1 MFAKIFNYLRNEIWR
16 VRIKEVPR
24 GKLFLLRPLRILLLS
39 LRGFD
44 EDKCQLRAS
53 ALTFYSLL
61 SVIPVIALAFA
72 ISKGFGLEKN
82 LQLFLIHELE
92 SQQEVLQWA
101 ITFANALLANTK
113 GGVVAGV
120 GVLVLFWAI
129 ISLFNNIENAF
140 NDIWYVQKGRGFGRR
155 LSNYLSLMLI
165 CPVLMITSSSLT
177 VFITSQM
184 TLITEKISLLG
195 KISPL
200 IFFLLKLSPFV
211 FLWVL
216 FTLLYI
222 VVPNTSV
229 SFKGGIFAGIITGT
243 IFQLVQKA
251 YILFQIGVAKYNA
264 IYGGFAALPLFL
276 AWLQLSWLIVLLGAE
291 ISFAVHNEEDY
302 EFETDTQKTSYY
314 YKKLLALRIVKLCV
328 KNFCQGEKP
337 ADIHVITHASGAPIR
352 LVREILFDLVEARVL
367 SEVKQSD
374 ESECYYQPAQD
385 VANLT
390 IKKVLDLLDRKG
402 NGNIP
407 FVNDHEI
414 QKISS
419 TLASLDHLV
428 IISSENIPLKN
439 L

>member
-1 MFAKIFNYLRNEIWR
+1 MFEKTFNYLRNEIWR
-16 VRIKEVPR
+16 IRIKEVPR
-24 GKLFLLRPLRILLLS
+24 RKFFLLRPLRIFLLAFRS
-39 LRGFD
+39 FN

-53 ALTFYSLL
+53 SLTFYSLL
-61 SVIPVIALAFA
+61 SVVPLAAMGFGIA
-72 ISKGFGLEKN
+72 KGFGLKEN
-82 LQLFLIHELE
+82 LAAFLSNEL
-92 SQQEVLQWA
+92 QGQKEVLQW
-101 ITFANALLANTK
+101 TMQFANALLENTK
-113 GGVVAGV
+113 GGVIAGV
-120 GVLVLFWAI
+120 GVLVLFWSI
-129 ISLFNNIENAF
+129 ISLLKNIENAF
-140 NDIWYVQKGRGFGRR
+140 NDIWYVKKGRGFGRR

-165 CPVLMITSSSLT
+165 CPVLLIMSSSLT

-184 TLITEKISLLG
+184 TLIIEKISLLG

-200 IFFLLKLSPFV
+200 IFFLLKLSPFF

-229 SFKGGIFAGIITGT
+229 SFKAGLFAGIATGT

-251 YILFQIGVAKYNA
+251 YIYFQIGVANYNT
-264 IYGGFAALPLFL
+264 IYGSFAALPLFL
-276 AWLQLSWLIVLLGAE
+276 AWLQLSWLIVLFGSE

-302 EFETDTQKTSYY
+302 EFETDTKKISYY
-314 YKKLLALRIVKLCV
+314 YKKLLALRIVELCV

-337 ADIHVITHASGAPIR
+337 ADIHVITHALGAPVR
-352 LVREILFDLVEARVL
+352 LVREILFDLIEARVL

-374 ESECYYQPAQD
+374 ESTSYYQPAQD

-402 NGNIP
+402 KGSIP
-407 FVNDHEI
+407 FVNDQELE
-414 QKISS
+414 KIAS
-419 TLASLDHLV
+419 TLESLDHLV
-428 IISSENIPLKN
+428 IVSSENIPLKN

>member
-216 FTLLYI
+216 FTPLYI

>member
-1 MFAKIFNYLRNEIWR
+1 MLEKPFNYLKNEIWR
-16 VRIKEVPR
+16 IKIKEVPR
-24 GKLFLLRPLRILLLS
+24 RKSFLLRPLRIFLLAF
-39 LRGFD
+39 RGFT

-61 SVIPVIALAFA
+61 SVVPVVAMGFGTA
-72 ISKGFGLEKN
+72 KGFGLEKN
-82 LQLFLIHELE
+82 LQLFLTHELA
-92 SQQEVLQWA
+92 SQQEVLQWV
-101 ITFANALLANTK
+101 IQFANALLANTK
-113 GGVVAGV
+113 AGVVAGV

-129 ISLFNNIENAF
+129 ISLLNNIENAF

-165 CPVLMITSSSLT
+165 CPFLLIMSSSLT

-229 SFKGGIFAGIITGT
+229 SLRGGLFAGIITGT

-251 YILFQIGVAKYNA
+251 YIYFQIGVSKYNA
-264 IYGGFAALPLFL
+264 IYGSFAALPLFL
-276 AWLQLSWLIVLLGAE
+276 AWLQLSWLIVLFGAE

-302 EFETDTQKTSYY
+302 EFETETQKISYY
-314 YKKLLALRIVKLCV
+314 YKKLLALRIVELCV

-337 ADIHVITHASGAPIR
+337 ADIHVITHALGAPIR

-367 SEVKQSD
+367 SVVKQNDDSK
-374 ESECYYQPAQD
+374 SYYQPAQD
-385 VANLT
+385 VGNLT

-402 NGNIP
+402 NGSIP
-407 FVNDHEI
+407 FVKDHELE
-414 QKISS
+414 KISS
-419 TLASLDHLV
+419 TLESLDHLV
-428 IISSENIPLKN
+428 TVSSENIPLKN

>member
-1 MFAKIFNYLRNEIWR
+1 MFEQTFNYLRHEIWR
-16 VRIKEVPR
+16 IRIKEVSR
-24 GKLFLLRPLRILLLS
+24 RQSFLLRPLRIFLLAFRS
-39 LRGFD
+39 FN

-61 SVIPVIALAFA
+61 SVVPLAAMGFGIAQ
-72 ISKGFGLEKN
+72 GFGLKEN
-82 LQLFLIHELE
+82 LTRFLSNELQGQKE
-92 SQQEVLQWA
+92 MLQW
-101 ITFANALLANTK
+101 TMQFADALLENTK
-113 GGVVAGV
+113 GGVIAGV
-120 GVLVLFWAI
+120 GVLVLFLSI
-129 ISLFNNIENAF
+129 ISLLNNIENAF
-140 NDIWYVQKGRGFGRR
+140 NDIWYVKKGRGFGRR

-165 CPVLMITSSSLT
+165 CPVLLIMSSSLT

-200 IFFLLKLSPFV
+200 IFFLLKLSPFF

-222 VVPNTSV
+222 VVPNTGV
-229 SFKGGIFAGIITGT
+229 SFKAGLFAGIVSGT

-251 YILFQIGVAKYNA
+251 YIYFQIGVAKYNT
-264 IYGGFAALPLFL
+264 IYGSFAAVPLFL

-302 EFETDTQKTSYY
+302 EFETDTKKISHY
-314 YKKLLALRIVKLCV
+314 YKKLLGLRIVELCV
-328 KNFCQGEKP
+328 KNFCHGEKP
-337 ADIHVITHASGAPIR
+337 TDIHMFNHALGAPIR
-352 LVREILFDLVEARVL
+352 LVREILFDLIEARIL

-374 ESECYYQPAQD
+374 ESISCYQPAQD

-390 IKKVLDLLDRKG
+390 IKKVLDLLDKKG
-402 NGNIP
+402 NGSIP
-407 FVNDHEI
+407 FVKDHELE
-414 QKISS
+414 KISS
-419 TLASLDHLV
+419 TLESLDHLV
-428 IISSENIPLKN
+428 TVSSENIPLKN

>member
-1 MFAKIFNYLRNEIWR
+1 MLEKPFNYLKNEIWR
-16 VRIKEVPR
+16 IKIKEVPR
-24 GKLFLLRPLRILLLS
+24 RKSFLLRPLRIFLLAF
-39 LRGFD
+39 RGFT

-61 SVIPVIALAFA
+61 SVVPVVAMGFGTA
-72 ISKGFGLEKN
+72 KGFGLEKN
-82 LQLFLIHELE
+82 LQLFLTHELA
-92 SQQEVLQWA
+92 SQQEVLQWV
-101 ITFANALLANTK
+101 IQFANALLANTK
-113 GGVVAGV
+113 AGVVAGV

-129 ISLFNNIENAF
+129 ISLLNNIENAF

-165 CPVLMITSSSLT
+165 CPFLLIMSSSLT

-229 SFKGGIFAGIITGT
+229 SFKGGLFAGIITGT

-251 YILFQIGVAKYNA
+251 YIYFQIGVSKYNA
-264 IYGGFAALPLFL
+264 IYGSFAALPLFL
-276 AWLQLSWLIVLLGAE
+276 AWLQLSWLIVLFGAE

-302 EFETDTQKTSYY
+302 EFETDTQKISLY
-314 YKKLLALRIVKLCV
+314 YKKLLALRIVELCV

-337 ADIHVITHASGAPIR
+337 ADLHVITHALGAPIR

-367 SEVKQSD
+367 SVVKQSD
-374 ESECYYQPAQD
+374 ESITYYQPAQD
-385 VANLT
+385 VGNLT
-390 IKKVLDLLDRKG
+390 IKKVLDLLDKKG
-402 NGNIP
+402 KGSLP
-407 FVNDHEI
+407 FVKDHELE
-414 QKISS
+414 KISS
-419 TLASLDHLV
+419 ALESLDHLV
-428 IISSENIPLKN
+428 TVSSENIPLKN

>member
-1 MFAKIFNYLRNEIWR
+1 LAFRSFN
-16 VRIKEVPR
+16 
-24 GKLFLLRPLRILLLS
+24 
-39 LRGFD
+39 

-61 SVIPVIALAFA
+61 SVVPLAAMGFGIA
-72 ISKGFGLEKN
+72 KGFGLKEN
-82 LQLFLIHELE
+82 LTAFLANEL
-92 SQQEVLQWA
+92 QGQKEVLQWT
-101 ITFANALLANTK
+101 IQFANALLENTK
-113 GGVVAGV
+113 GGVIAGV
-120 GVLVLFWAI
+120 GVLVLFWSI
-129 ISLFNNIENAF
+129 ISLLNNIENAF
-140 NDIWYVQKGRGFGRR
+140 NDIWYVRKGRGFGRR

-165 CPVLMITSSSLT
+165 CPVLLIMSSSLT

-200 IFFLLKLSPFV
+200 IFFLLKLSPFF

-229 SFKGGIFAGIITGT
+229 SFKGGLFAGIATGT

-251 YILFQIGVAKYNA
+251 YIYFQIGVAQYNT
-264 IYGGFAALPLFL
+264 IYGSFAALPLFL

-291 ISFAVHNEEDY
+291 ISFAVDNEEDY
-302 EFETDTQKTSYY
+302 EFETDTKKISYY
-314 YKKLLALRIVKLCV
+314 YKKLLALRIVELCV
-328 KNFCQGEKP
+328 KSFCQGEKP
-337 ADIHVITHASGAPIR
+337 ANIHFFTHALGSPIR
-352 LVREILFDLVEARVL
+352 LVREILFDLIEARIL

-374 ESECYYQPAQD
+374 ESITYYQPAQD

-390 IKKVLDLLDRKG
+390 IQKVLDLLDKKG
-402 NGNIP
+402 KGSLP
-407 FVNDHEI
+407 FVKDQELE
-414 QKISS
+414 KISS
-419 TLASLDHLV
+419 TLESLDHLV
-428 IISSENIPLKN
+428 IVSSENIPLKN

>member
-1 MFAKIFNYLRNEIWR
+1 MFEQTFNYLRHEIWR
-16 VRIKEVPR
+16 IRIKEVSR
-24 GKLFLLRPLRILLLS
+24 RQSFLLRPLRIFLLA
-39 LRGFD
+39 LRGFN
-44 EDKCQLRAS
+44 EDNCQLRAS

-61 SVIPVIALAFA
+61 SVVPVIALAFA

-129 ISLFNNIENAF
+129 ISLLNNIENAF

-165 CPVLMITSSSLT
+165 CPVLLIMSSSLT

-216 FTLLYI
+216 FTLLYL

-229 SFKGGIFAGIITGT
+229 SFKGGLFAGIITGT

-251 YILFQIGVAKYNA
+251 YIYFQIGVSKYNA
-264 IYGGFAALPLFL
+264 IYGSFAALPLLL

-291 ISFAVHNEEDY
+291 ISFAIHNEEDY
-302 EFETDTQKTSYY
+302 EFETDTQKISYY
-314 YKKLLALRIVKLCV
+314 YKKLLALRIVELCV
-328 KNFCQGEKP
+328 KNFCHGEKP
-337 ADIHVITHASGAPIR
+337 ADIHFITHALGAPIR
-352 LVREILFDLVEARVL
+352 LIREILFDLVEAKVL
-367 SEVKQSD
+367 SVVKQSD
-374 ESECYYQPAQD
+374 ESKSYYQPAQD
-385 VANLT
+385 VGNLT

-402 NGNIP
+402 NGSIP
-407 FVNDHEI
+407 FVKDHELE
-414 QKISS
+414 KISS
-419 TLASLDHLV
+419 TLESLDHV
-428 IISSENIPLKN
+428 VAVSSKNIPLKN

>member
-1 MFAKIFNYLRNEIWR
+1 MFEKTFNYLRNEIWR

-24 GKLFLLRPLRILLLS
+24 GKSFLLRPLRIFLLA

-61 SVIPVIALAFA
+61 SVVPVIALAFA

-129 ISLFNNIENAF
+129 ISLLNNIENAF

-165 CPVLMITSSSLT
+165 CPVLLIMSSSLT

-229 SFKGGIFAGIITGT
+229 SFKGGLFAGIITGT

-251 YILFQIGVAKYNA
+251 YIYFQIGVSKYNA
-264 IYGGFAALPLFL
+264 IYGSFAALPLFL

-302 EFETDTQKTSYY
+302 EFETDTQKISYY
-314 YKKLLALRIVKLCV
+314 YKKLLALRIVELCV

-337 ADIHVITHASGAPIR
+337 ADIHVITHALGAPVR
-352 LVREILFDLVEARVL
+352 LVREILFDLIEAKVL
-367 SEVKQSD
+367 FEVKQSD
-374 ESECYYQPAQD
+374 ESTSYYQPAQD

-402 NGNIP
+402 NGSIP
-407 FVNDHEI
+407 FVKNHELE
-414 QKISS
+414 KISS
-419 TLASLDHLV
+419 TLESLDHLV
-428 IISSENIPLKN
+428 IVSSKNIPLKN

>member
-428 IISSENIPLKN
+428 IIYSENIPLKN

>member
-1 MFAKIFNYLRNEIWR
+1 MFAKTFNYLRNEIWR
-16 VRIKEVPR
+16 IRIKEVPR
-24 GKLFLLRPLRILLLS
+24 GKSFLLRPLRILLLS

-53 ALTFYSLL
+53 ALTFYSLF
-61 SVIPVIALAFA
+61 SVVPVIALAFA
-72 ISKGFGLEKN
+72 IAKGFGLEKN
-82 LQLFLIHELE
+82 LQLLLTHELE
-92 SQQEVLQWA
+92 TQQEVLQWV
-101 ITFANALLANTK
+101 IQFADNLLANTK
-113 GGVVAGV
+113 GGVIAGV

-129 ISLFNNIENAF
+129 ISLLNNIENAF
-140 NDIWYVQKGRGFGRR
+140 NDIWYVKKGRGFGIR

-165 CPVLMITSSSLT
+165 CPVLLIMSSSLT

-195 KISPL
+195 KVSPL
-200 IFFLLKLSPFV
+200 IFFLLKLSPFF

-222 VVPNTSV
+222 AVPNTSV

-243 IFQLVQKA
+243 IFQLVQKV
-251 YILFQIGVAKYNA
+251 YIYFQIGVAKYNA
-264 IYGGFAALPLFL
+264 IYGSFAALPLFL

-302 EFETDTQKTSYY
+302 EFEPDAQKISYY
-314 YKKLLALRIVKLCV
+314 YKKLLALRIVELCV

-337 ADIHVITHASGAPIR
+337 ADIHVITHALGAPVRI
-352 LVREILFDLVEARVL
+352 VREILFDLIEARIL
-367 SEVKQSD
+367 SEVKQND
-374 ESECYYQPAQD
+374 ESKSYYQPAQD

-390 IKKVLDLLDRKG
+390 IKRVLDLLDRKG
-402 NGNIP
+402 KGNLP
-407 FVNDHEI
+407 FIKDQELE
-414 QKISS
+414 KISS
-419 TLASLDHLV
+419 TLESLDQV
-428 IISSENIPLKN
+428 AAVSSENTPLKN